1 MKTFVEVILV
11 SLTLRA
17 RTLLK
22 IFEIMQAI
30 SLYWFA
36 AQHETSTLTNQKLGI
51 FKKIIVQNLMKLA
64 FLKKST
70 GRGKKHGL
78 NQSSPKER

>member
-1 MKTFVEVILV
+1 MKTFVEVSLV
-11 SLTLRA
+11 PLTLRA

-30 SLYWFA
+30 SLYWLA
-36 AQHETSTLTNQKLGI
+36 AQHETSTLTKQKLGI

-64 FLKKST
+64 FKKST